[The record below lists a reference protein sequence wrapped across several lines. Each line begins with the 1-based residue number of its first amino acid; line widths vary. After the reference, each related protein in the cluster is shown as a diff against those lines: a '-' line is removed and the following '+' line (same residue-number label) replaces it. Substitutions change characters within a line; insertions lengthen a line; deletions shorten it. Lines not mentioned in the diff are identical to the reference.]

1 MRSGSEMRRLL
12 ATLPVVLVSV
22 VLAACG
28 GGGDD
33 GVAIQEAVPTGA
45 SGEVRAGAAVLSS
58 SGCLSCHRIGESG
71 NDGPGPGLDGV
82 GDRLDAD
89 ALESILVEGRSPMP
103 SFERLGEEKIAQ
115 LVAYLG
121 TL

>member
-1 MRSGSEMRRLL
+1 MSARRL
-12 ATLPVVLVSV
+12 APVPVAVLVSV

-28 GGGDD
+28 GGDD
-33 GVAIQEAVPTGA
+33 GGAAIVESVPAGA
-45 SGEVRAGAAVLSS
+45 SAEVRAGAEVLSS
-58 SGCLSCHRIGESG
+58 SGCLACHRIGG
-71 NDGPGPGLDGV
+71 NGNGGPGPGLDGV
-82 GDRLDAD
+82 GDRLSAD
-89 ALESILVEGRSPMP
+89 ALRSILVEGRSPMP